1 MYSLLGKVTQKYIN
15 KYIYIWVG
23 WKRDVIHKQ
32 NHMSVELFE
41 IIISLVFNLK
51 KKIGLFFF
59 YESSH
64 NVTV

>member
-1 MYSLLGKVTQKYIN
+1 MPFSVKKKMYSLLGKVTQKYIN
-15 KYIYIWVG
+15 KYIYIYIWVG

-51 KKIGLFFF
+51 KTI
-59 YESSH
+59 
-64 NVTV
+64 